1 MERTLERA
9 FFKEYQGDGA
19 GMLSLKMALFKYSGI
34 GSNVPARPD
43 YPDGVIAEILE
54 RTGAIEEWPNNL
66 DGCTCALFDEIGD
79 NLDSLPSVEAMKR
92 YAIEVIS
99 KFRDYAFHYRL
110 GITGLNTISN
120 TISSLKSIEYLFLQ
134 WHGAFITFTEGFA
147 AILLKRGL
155 NLIELQNQCGVTLI
169 ERLNPNRLLMF
180 IGNDS
185 EVERLLR
192 KVNLSEGD
200 NLNLPEILNNV
211 NKSTAERGRPR
222 GKTVV
227 PLFNILY
234 GDWAQRQITLNRL
247 RNLING
253 KKGRNVALIVLGC
266 MKAGKMAKPS
276 FKQLQNEFGDIGNHS
291 GFDQYMRDAQYKFS
305 EAEIEAM
312 AQNFI

>member
-43 YPDGVIAEILE
+43 YPDGVIAEILA

-200 NLNLPEILNNV
+200 NLNLPETLDNDRARKYFI
-211 NKSTAERGRPR
+211 KAIKEGWMEKTATGFKWLFGNRK
-222 GKTVV
+222 GKTSVARLGYFLQKV
-227 PLFNILY
+227 YCPTNTEQFPATELSRLFGGTSRLDSANY
-234 GDWAQRQITLNRL
+234 QIDSAKKPQQWRAVIDRL
-247 RNLING
+247 FE
-253 KKGRNVALIVLGC
+253 K
-266 MKAGKMAKPS
+266 
-276 FKQLQNEFGDIGNHS
+276 
-291 GFDQYMRDAQYKFS
+291 
-305 EAEIEAM
+305 
-312 AQNFI
+312 